1 MILSQEYII
10 AIALSIIILLG
21 LIVIVREWRKVNEAK
36 HNVLLLEKQT
46 ELKKINLDEK
56 DLEEKRR
63 RETLTRIPKEQQE
76 RLDAIK
82 DDTDQ
87 IMQKIGYLNT
97 EVNERVEKLEAETE
111 LVKLK
116 KLSEEL
122 DKKESKLKKY

>member
-10 AIALSIIILLG
+10 AIALAIIILLG

-46 ELKKINLDEK
+46 ELKKINLVEK

>member
-10 AIALSIIILLG
+10 GIAIAIIILLA
-21 LIVIVREWRKVNEAK
+21 LIIIVREWRKVNEAK

-46 ELKKINLDEK
+46 ELKKINLVEK

-63 RETLTRIPKEQQE
+63 RETLTRIPKEQQGK
-76 RLDAIK
+76 LDAIK
-82 DDTDQ
+82 DDTDK
-87 IMQKIGYLNT
+87 IMQKIGYLNS
-97 EVNERVEKLEAETE
+97 EVNERVELLEAETE